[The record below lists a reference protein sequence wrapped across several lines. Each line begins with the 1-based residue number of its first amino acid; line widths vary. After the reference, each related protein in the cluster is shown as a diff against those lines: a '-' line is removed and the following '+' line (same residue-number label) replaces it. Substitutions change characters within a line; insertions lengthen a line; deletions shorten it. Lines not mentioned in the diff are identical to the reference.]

1 MKRTAFALSALLA
14 GALLLP
20 AGAAAEE
27 GAASTAAQPKRMKI
41 NFSGRTARTAGPG
54 ALVSVK
60 CTGSVST
67 SCDGTLRLTVGTE
80 SHEVPFSLANGEK
93 RLLVVPLGSA
103 EELLGRAGPVIAL
116 AVAETVQPTGAVLS
130 SEHRL
135 RLR

>member
-1 MKRTAFALSALLA
+1 MKRTAVALIVLA
-14 GALLLP
+14 TALLP
-20 AGAAAEE
+20 ATA
-27 GAASTAAQPKRMKI
+27 AAQPKRMKI

-54 ALVSVK
+54 ALISVK
-60 CTGSVST
+60 CTGSVSS
-67 SCDGTLRLTVGTE
+67 SCDGTLRLSVGTE
-80 SHEVPFSLANGEK
+80 SHEIPYSLVSGEK

-103 EELLGRAGPVIAL
+103 EKLLGGAGSVTAV

>member
-1 MKRTAFALSALLA
+1 MKRIVLALLA
-14 GALLLP
+14 TAALLP
-20 AGAAAEE
+20 ATAAADD
-27 GAASTAAQPKRMKI
+27 GATSTAVQPKRMKI

-54 ALVSVK
+54 ALISVR
-60 CTGSVST
+60 CTGSVAS
-67 SCDGTLRLTVGTE
+67 SCDGTLSLTVGAET
-80 SHEVPFSLANGEK
+80 HEVPYSLVSGEK

-103 EELLGRAGPVIAL
+103 EKLLGRPGPVTAV

>member
-1 MKRTAFALSALLA
+1 MKRTALALSALLA
-14 GALLLP
+14 AAALLP
-20 AGAAAEE
+20 AAAVAEARA
-27 GAASTAAQPKRMKI
+27 GSTAAQPKRMKI

-54 ALVSVK
+54 ALVPVR
-60 CTGSVST
+60 CTGSVSR

-80 SHEVPFSLANGEK
+80 SHEVPFSLASGEK

-103 EELLGRAGPVIAL
+103 EELVGGAGPVTAL

>member
-1 MKRTAFALSALLA
+1 MNRTAVALIVLA
-14 GALLLP
+14 TAVLP
-20 AGAAAEE
+20 ATA
-27 GAASTAAQPKRMKI
+27 AAQPKRMKI

-54 ALVSVK
+54 ALISVK
-60 CTGSVST
+60 CTGSVSS
-67 SCDGTLRLTVGTE
+67 SCDGTLRLSVGTE
-80 SHEVPFSLANGEK
+80 SHEIPYSLVSGEK

-103 EELLGRAGPVIAL
+103 EKLLGGAGSVTAV

>member
-1 MKRTAFALSALLA
+1 MNRTAVALIVLA
-14 GALLLP
+14 TALLP
-20 AGAAAEE
+20 ATA
-27 GAASTAAQPKRMKI
+27 AAQPKRMKI

-54 ALVSVK
+54 ALISVK
-60 CTGSVST
+60 CTGSVSS
-67 SCDGTLRLTVGTE
+67 SCDGTLRLSVGTE
-80 SHEVPFSLANGEK
+80 SHEIPYSLVSGEK

-103 EELLGRAGPVIAL
+103 EKLLGGAGSVTAV